1 MKTSKWLTFGAMLA
15 SGAMLLQNGCLS
27 AFWQGFWK
35 TGWPTDSRWLNL
47 AVDVANEVVFG

>member
-1 MKTSKWLTFGAMLA
+1 MKASKWLTLSTMLA

-27 AFWQGFWK
+27 AFWQGCWK